1 MFFVITPLVPHK
13 IVQRKAEA
21 LGLDFRR
28 RGYAMKKIKKLLIFP
43 LIAVLLT
50 GLIPQKASAS
60 VSVSARSAIVMEQ
73 GSGRILFDKDAFT
86 PRRIAS
92 ITKIMTA
99 ILAIESGKMDEM
111 VKVSEKAVRA
121 EGSSIY
127 LIPGE
132 KIKLE
137 DLVYGLMLRSGND
150 AAVAIAEHIGGSLDG
165 FVFLMNQKAE
175 EIGMKNTHFEN
186 PHGLDD
192 HENHYSTAYDMALL
206 TRYAMNNKD
215 YGKISGTKV
224 YKTPHPTESWNREWN
239 NKNRLLSDYEYSTGG
254 KTGFTKRA
262 KRTLVTTASKGG
274 LDLIAVTLN
283 ATGQSDWN
291 DHIQMYEMGFK
302 TYRLAEVLPKGVIKD
317 IKDKFYKKKVFL
329 ETGFDYP
336 ITSEEKDFFEIKYKL
351 MKPDSKW
358 EDEENI
364 PKIVGK
370 ATVYFDNRPL
380 KTLPIYFKQESTK
393 EKESFLNIFRNI
405 FISIVGVKTDD

>member
-1 MFFVITPLVPHK
+1 
-13 IVQRKAEA
+13 
-21 LGLDFRR
+21 
-28 RGYAMKKIKKLLIFP
+28 MKKFKNLLIFP
-43 LIAVLLT
+43 LIAVLLA
-50 GLIPQKASAS
+50 GLIPQKAKAS
-60 VSVSARSAIVMEQ
+60 VNVSARSAIVMEQ
-73 GSGRILFDKDAFT
+73 GSGRILFEKDAFT

-175 EIGMKNTHFEN
+175 EIGMENTHFAN

-206 TRYAMNNKD
+206 TRYAMNNKE

-224 YKTPHPTESWNREWN
+224 HKTPHPNESWDRKWT
-239 NKNRLLSDYEYSTGG
+239 NKNRLLSDYEYCTGG

-262 KRTLVTTASKGG
+262 KRTLVTTASKGE

-302 TYRLAEVLPKGVIKD
+302 NYSLTEVLPKGIIKE
-317 IKDKFYKKKVFL
+317 IKDKVYKKKVFL
-329 ETGFDYP
+329 EAGFNYP
-336 ITSEEKDFFEIKYKL
+336 ITRDEKDLFEIEYKM
-351 MKPDSKW
+351 MKPDRKW
-358 EDEENI
+358 EDGENI
-364 PKIVGK
+364 PDIVGK

-380 KTLPIYFKQESTK
+380 KTLPIYFKQERTK
-393 EKESFLNIFRNI
+393 EKGSFFGIFRNI
-405 FISIVGVKTDD
+405 FISIVGVKDND